1 MTTKNNRSTHLVT
14 LEEAKRRG
22 LDFAKPSEASCP
34 YCGTA
39 LEPIGVIG
47 LTGTLAWVGSV
58 ECECEGATKERER
71 LQEEERR
78 RRERE
83 KDAALARCGL
93 KPRFKDARVDV
104 ASIAGYLD
112 AFELSGGNGLY
123 ICGPSRAGKTY
134 AASAMTKAF
143 FNAGYSVIL
152 TTSLAMLDSIK
163 ESFDGNSRLGPT
175 RFTGCDVLIIDDLGK
190 ENANSWVMT
199 TLFQIVNARYEAM
212 RPTIVTSQYTLDELK
227 SRMSRSGERESAEA
241 IVERLRE
248 TCVTI
253 TLPPRRN
260 VGLMNK

>member
-14 LEEAKRRG
+14 LAEAKKRG
-22 LDFAKPSEASCP
+22 LEFTEPSEAKCP
-34 YCGTA
+34 YCNKP

-47 LTGTLAWVGSV
+47 LTGSLTWVGSI
-58 ECECEGATKERER
+58 ECECEGARKERER
-71 LQEEERR
+71 IEEEERR
-78 RRERE
+78 RHERE
-83 KDAALARCGL
+83 VEAALSRCGL
-93 KPRFKDARVDV
+93 KPRFKDARVEV
-104 ASIAGYLD
+104 ASIAAYLD
-112 AFELSGGNGLY
+112 AFELSTGVGLF

-143 FNAGYSVIL
+143 YNAGYSVIL

-212 RPTIVTSQYTLDELK
+212 RPTIITSQYSLDELK

-241 IVERLRE
+241 IIERLRE
-248 TCVTI
+248 TCRLI
-253 TLPPRRN
+253 TLPPRKN
-260 VGLMNK
+260 VGFANK